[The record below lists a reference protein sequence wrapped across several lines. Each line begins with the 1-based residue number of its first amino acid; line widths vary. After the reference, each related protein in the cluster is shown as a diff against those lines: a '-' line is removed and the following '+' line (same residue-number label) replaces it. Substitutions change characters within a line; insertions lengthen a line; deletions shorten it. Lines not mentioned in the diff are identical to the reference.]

1 MKRMKKIKVLF
12 LCLLALIL
20 TGCGN
25 IDSSENN
32 KDLLGYKLD
41 YNVSSE
47 DGQNIYQVNGCE
59 YPFLIRLTGRSENAK
74 YDSYYMILTNDADLS
89 FEDVDVEFW
98 GSYSSLT
105 KDFVIVEYGLIN
117 E

>member
-1 MKRMKKIKVLF
+1 M
-12 LCLLALIL
+12 
-20 TGCGN
+20 GCGQ

-32 KDLLGYKLD
+32 KEMIGYKLD

-47 DGQNIYQVNGCE
+47 DGQNIYRLNGHE

-74 YDSYYMILTNDADLS
+74 YDSYYVVLTSNADLS

-98 GSYSSLT
+98 GSYLSST
-105 KDFVIVEYGLIN
+105 RDFVIVEYGLIN